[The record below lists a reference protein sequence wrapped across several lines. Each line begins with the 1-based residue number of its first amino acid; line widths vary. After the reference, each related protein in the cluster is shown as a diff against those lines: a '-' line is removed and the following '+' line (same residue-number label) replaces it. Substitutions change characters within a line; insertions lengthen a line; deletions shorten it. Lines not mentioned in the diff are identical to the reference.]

1 MLTNW
6 RITNSYKETK
16 EEILSEFVDQV
27 LKRRQIIRVCIKPV
41 STEHQDN
48 TESKR

>member
-16 EEILSEFVDQV
+16 ILSEFVDQV
-27 LKRRQIIRVCIKPV
+27 LKQRQIIRVCIKPV
-41 STEHQDN
+41 CTEHQDN
-48 TESKR
+48 TGSNR